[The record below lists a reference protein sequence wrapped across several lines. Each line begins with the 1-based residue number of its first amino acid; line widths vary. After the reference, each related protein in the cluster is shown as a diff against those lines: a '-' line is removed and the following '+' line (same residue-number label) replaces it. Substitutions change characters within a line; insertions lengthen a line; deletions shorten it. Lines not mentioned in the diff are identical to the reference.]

1 MKCHLVTLSPCHLV
15 HLVKQESTMPE
26 ITLLES
32 IRQGIDEMMA
42 SDARIFVFGED
53 GGKRGGVF
61 RVTQGLIDKYGPL
74 RVLDAPLAESVIV
87 GACIGAA
94 MNDMLPIAEIQFGDF
109 IYPAFNQIISE
120 AARIRYRSNGDWSV
134 PMVIRAP
141 YGGGIHGALYHSQS
155 IEAFFCHIPGLKVV
169 APATPYDAKGLL
181 KTCIEDP
188 DPVLFL
194 EHKKCYRLIKGQVP
208 EEDYRIPIGK
218 ADIKRAGR
226 DLTVITYGLMLH
238 YCLEA
243 AEELAGEDI
252 EVEVLDLRTLRPLDS
267 EAILASVRKTSKAL
281 IVHEDNLTGGLGGEI
296 AALIGQQ
303 AFEHLDGPISRLCA
317 PDVPAMPYSK
327 PLEEAFMPSPAQIA
341 DAMRKLAA
349 Y

>member
-1 MKCHLVTLSPCHLV
+1 
-15 HLVKQESTMPE
+15 MPE
-26 ITLLES
+26 ITLLEA

-42 SDARIFVFGED
+42 QDARIFVFGED
-53 GGKRGGVF
+53 VGKRGGVF
-61 RVTQGLIDKYGPL
+61 RVTEGLMDKYGPL

-94 MNDMLPIAEIQFGDF
+94 MNDTLPIAEIQFADF

-155 IEAFFCHIPGLKVV
+155 IEAFFCHMPGLKVV

-181 KTCIEDP
+181 KACIEDP

-194 EHKKCYRLIKGQVP
+194 EHKKCYRLIKGEVP

-243 AEELAGEDI
+243 AEELAAEDVD
-252 EVEVLDLRTLRPLDS
+252 VEVLDLRTLQPLDS
-267 EAILASVRKTSKAL
+267 EAILSSVRKTSKAL
-281 IVHEDNLTGGLGGEI
+281 IVHEDTLTGGLGGEI
-296 AALIGQQ
+296 AALISQH
-303 AFEHLDGPISRLCA
+303 AFEYLDAPITRVCA

-327 PLEEAFMPSPAQIA
+327 PLEDAFMPSPGQIA

>member
-1 MKCHLVTLSPCHLV
+1 MA
-15 HLVKQESTMPE
+15 E

-42 SDARIFVFGED
+42 ADARIFVFGED
-53 GGKRGGVF
+53 VGRRGGVF
-61 RVTQGLIDKYGPL
+61 RVTEGLIDKYGPL

-94 MNDMLPIAEIQFGDF
+94 MNDTLPIAEIQFADF

-155 IEAFFCHIPGLKVV
+155 IEAFFCHMPGLKVV
-169 APATPYDAKGLL
+169 APTTPYDAKGLL
-181 KTCIEDP
+181 KASIEDP

-194 EHKKCYRLIKGQVP
+194 EHKKCYRLIKGEVP

-226 DLTVITYGLMLH
+226 DMTVITYGLMLH

-243 AEELAGEDI
+243 AEELAGEGV

-267 EAILASVRKTSKAL
+267 EAILSSVRKTSKAL

-303 AFEHLDGPISRLCA
+303 AFEYLDGPITRLCA
-317 PDVPAMPYSK
+317 PDLPAMPYSK
-327 PLEEAFMPSPAQIA
+327 PLEDAFMPSPALIA
-341 DAMRKLAA
+341 DAMRKLSA

>member
-1 MKCHLVTLSPCHLV
+1 
-15 HLVKQESTMPE
+15 
-26 ITLLES
+26 
-32 IRQGIDEMMA
+32 MMA
-42 SDARIFVFGED
+42 HDPRIFVFGED
-53 GGKRGGVF
+53 VGKRGGVF
-61 RVTQGLIDKYGPL
+61 RVTEGLYDKYGPL
-74 RVLDAPLAESVIV
+74 RIIDSPLAESVIV

-94 MNDMLPIAEIQFGDF
+94 MNDTLPIAEIQFADF
-109 IYPAFNQIISE
+109 IHPAFNQIVSE

-155 IEAFFCHIPGLKVV
+155 IEAFFCHVPGLKVV

-181 KTCIEDP
+181 KTSIEDP

-194 EHKKCYRLIKGQVP
+194 EHKKCYRLIKGDVP
-208 EEDYRIPIGK
+208 AEDYRIPIGK
-218 ADIKRAGR
+218 ADIKRDGR
-226 DLTVITYGLMLH
+226 DMTVITYGLMLH

-243 AEELAGEDI
+243 AEDLAHEGI
-252 EVEVLDLRTLRPLDS
+252 EVEVLDLRTLRPLDT
-267 EAILASVRKTSKAL
+267 EAILSSVRKTSKAL

-296 AALIGQQ
+296 AALISQH
-303 AFEHLDGPISRLCA
+303 AFESLDGPITRIGA

-327 PLEEAFMPSPAQIA
+327 PLEEAFMPSPAKIA

>member
-1 MKCHLVTLSPCHLV
+1 
-15 HLVKQESTMPE
+15 MPE

-32 IRQGIDEMMA
+32 IRQGLDEMMA
-42 SDARIFVFGED
+42 ADGRIFVFGED
-53 GGKRGGVF
+53 VGRRGGVF
-61 RVTQGLIDKYGPL
+61 RVTEGLIDTYGPL

-94 MNDMLPIAEIQFGDF
+94 MNEMRPIAEIQFGDF

-169 APATPYDAKGLL
+169 APSTPYDAKGLL
-181 KTCIEDP
+181 KSSIEDP

-208 EEDYRIPIGK
+208 EEDYRIPIGR
-218 ADIKRAGR
+218 ADIKRSGR
-226 DLTVITYGLMLH
+226 DMTVISYGLMLH
-238 YCLEA
+238 YCLDA
-243 AEELAGEDI
+243 AEELSEEGV

-267 EAILASVRKTSKAL
+267 EAILSSVRRTSKAL

-296 AALIGQQ
+296 AALISQH
-303 AFEHLDGPISRLCA
+303 AFEYLDGPITRVCA

-327 PLEEAFMPSPAQIA
+327 PLEDAFMPSPARIA

>member
-1 MKCHLVTLSPCHLV
+1 
-15 HLVKQESTMPE
+15 MPE
-26 ITLLES
+26 ITLLEA

-53 GGKRGGVF
+53 VGKRGGVF
-61 RVTQGLIDKYGPL
+61 RVTEGLLDTYGPL

-94 MNDMLPIAEIQFGDF
+94 MNDTLPIAEIQFADF

-120 AARIRYRSNGDWSV
+120 AARIRYRSNGDWNV

-155 IEAFFCHIPGLKVV
+155 IEAFFCHMPGLKVV

-194 EHKKCYRLIKGQVP
+194 EHKKCYRLIKGEVP

-226 DLTVITYGLMLH
+226 DMTVITYGLMLH

-243 AEELAGEDI
+243 AEELAGEDVD
-252 EVEVLDLRTLRPLDS
+252 VEVLDLRTLQPLDS

-281 IVHEDNLTGGLGGEI
+281 IVHEDTLTGGLGGEI
-296 AALIGQQ
+296 AALISQH
-303 AFEHLDGPISRLCA
+303 AFEYLDAPITRICG

-327 PLEEAFMPSPAQIA
+327 PLEDAFMPSPAQIA